1 MSAIT
6 RHPVVR
12 EFLKA
17 KVCQLCKEKANR
29 LEVDHD
35 HTTEKVRGVVC
46 SACNRYVITAGET
59 RPALVSV
66 RVRLYLRYPPLAPY
80 NLFYKN
86 RYKKIVDTPVLV
98 IPSWTG
104 RDFTK
109 EIERCTSAGR

>member
-17 KVCQLCKEKANR
+17 KVCQLCKEKVDR

-66 RVRLYLRYPPLAPY
+66 RVRLYLKYPPLAEY

-86 RYKKIVDTPVLV
+86 RYKRAPVSKPCLV
-98 IPSWTG
+98 IPTWTG
-104 RDFTK
+104 KGLVR
-109 EIERCTSAGR
+109 EIKRATV